1 MFEWGKYNIRV
12 NSSYTGCIKTKLSEA
27 LLANEEL
34 VKKFEANC
42 ALGRYSTPDEMAG
55 LAVFLASD
63 ASSYMTGSTIVNDG
77 GLLYA
82 PLFG

>member
-1 MFEWGKYNIRV
+1 MYKRQ
-12 NSSYTGCIKTKLSEA
+12 
-27 LLANEEL
+27 
-34 VKKFEANC
+34 

-77 GLLYA
+77 GLLHA